1 MAETGRRRLGR
12 SAAQS
17 RGDAPRPPGRASAL
31 DRSASRE
38 GGKASPQTLG
48 SLVGSRRLLRYAL
61 QGATLATLTA
71 GIIVLTT
78 SEPSTWERLHAFP
91 WWGFPCLFL
100 VVAMSWVANAAR
112 LRLIAQGMGYAL
124 RFRNALTIVL
134 SADFGIA
141 ATPGG
146 VGGAAIRIGLLRQ
159 FGFAIPIGC
168 SMLAVDMMVDWLL
181 FGVLLLFA
189 IADAWDSTRWRSLVF
204 ALWQAL
210 PKPILWGITAATVL
224 LLVWRY
230 LPRRHHGCPAGL
242 GRLPGRWVGLQ
253 RRLRAD
259 GRELRS
265 NLRLGRSAISLLF
278 SNHRGLVG
286 WVVLMSMVQMGC
298 RYGVLPLTIAFFTAG
313 EDPFAL
319 MAFQGFAFGLSM
331 LLVFPGGGGGV
342 ELLTL
347 YVLSN
352 LIPKPSVGVV
362 LFLWRL
368 YTYHLYLAA
377 GGLVFFRTLSRLDGV
392 SPQVDA
398 NRRAD
403 RGINGVGRPGPA
415 DG

>member
-1 MAETGRRRLGR
+1 MGR

-17 RGDAPRPPGRASAL
+17 RGDAPRPPRRVAAP
-31 DRSASRE
+31 DRSASRQ
-38 GGKASPQTLG
+38 GGKASPQTPG
-48 SLVGSRRLLRYAL
+48 SLICPRRLLRYAL

-112 LRLIAQGMGYAL
+112 LRLLAQGMGYTL
-124 RFRNALTIVL
+124 CFRNALTIIL

-159 FGFAIPIGC
+159 SGFPIPIGC
-168 SMLAVDMMVDWLL
+168 SMLAVDMIMDWLL
-181 FGVLLLFA
+181 FAVLLLFA
-189 IADAWDSTRWRSLVF
+189 IADAWDSTRWRFLVF
-204 ALWQAL
+204 TLWQAL

-224 LLVWRY
+224 LLVWRH
-230 LPRRHHGCPAGL
+230 LPRRNNGFPAIL
-242 GRLPGRWVGLQ
+242 GGLPGRWGGLQ
-253 RRLRAD
+253 RRLRAN

-265 NLRLGRSAISLLF
+265 NFRLGRSAISLLF

-286 WVVLMSMVQMGC
+286 WVVLLSMIQMGC
-298 RYGVLPLTIAFFTAG
+298 RYGVLPLTIAFFTAE

-319 MAFQGFAFGLSM
+319 MAFQGLAFGLSM
-331 LLVFPGGGGGV
+331 LLVLPGGGGGV

-377 GGLVFFRTLSRLDGV
+377 GGLVLFRTLNRLDRV
-392 SPQVDA
+392 FPQVDA

-403 RGINGVGRPGPA
+403 RGANGAGSRGPA
-415 DG
+415 DV